1 MRISSVGGKVL
12 ANKICSNIRVK
23 LRGIEFRTNI
33 IVMAAHK
40 VDVIFG
46 MNWLY
51 KYQACISCDK
61 RTVKLVSLSREE
73 IVAELSMTE
82 PEKGDCYQMIVV
94 SVEATLL
101 KTIQFAFE
109 FLDVF
114 SEELP
119 SKPPERKVEFSIEL
133 VPGTALSPREP
144 IECLDRN
151 WWS

>member
-23 LRGIEFRTNI
+23 IRGIELCANLI
-33 IVMAAHK
+33 MLGAHK
-40 VDVIFG
+40 VDVIIG

-51 KYQACISCDK
+51 KYQACIRCDK
-61 RTVKLVSLSREE
+61 RTVKLVSPSREE
-73 IVAELSMTE
+73 IMAELSMTE

-101 KTIQFAFE
+101 ETIRVASE

-114 SEELP
+114 PEELP
-119 SKPPERKVEFSIEL
+119 RKPPKRKVEFAIEL
-133 VPGTALSPREP
+133 VSVTACHTRF
-144 IECLDRN
+144 
-151 WWS
+151 